1 MLEKSVLVV
10 DDELLIRD
18 LLYDFFLEKGYKVSV
33 ADSGAGAL
41 EKLGKQNFDVLLV
54 DLKMPAMDGIEFIKE
69 VRKKKIETPVVIITG
84 FPSLE
89 TALEALRARVC
100 DYIIKPFNINQLF
113 ATVRRAADGAKPTSA
128 S

>member
-1 MLEKSVLVV
+1 MSEKSVLVV

-33 ADSGAGAL
+33 ADSGSVAL
-41 EKLGKQNFDVLLV
+41 DKLGKQSFDVLLV

-69 VRKKKIETPVVIITG
+69 VRRKKIDTPVVIITG

-89 TALEALRARVC
+89 TALDALRQRVH

-113 ATVRRAADGAKPTSA
+113 ATVRRAVDGSKPPSV

>member
-1 MLEKSVLVV
+1 LEKSVLVV

-18 LLYDFFLEKGYKVSV
+18 LLYDFFLEKGYKVAV
-33 ADSGAGAL
+33 ADSGAAAL
-41 EKLGKQNFDVLLV
+41 DKLAKQTFDVLLV
-54 DLKMPAMDGIEFIKE
+54 DLKMPSMDGIELIKE

-89 TALEALRARVC
+89 TALEALRQRVH

-113 ATVRRAADGAKPTSA
+113 ATVRRAADGAKTSSA

>member
-1 MLEKSVLVV
+1 MSEKSVLVV

-18 LLYDFFLEKGYKVSV
+18 LLYDFFLEKGYKVAV
-33 ADSGAGAL
+33 ADSGTAAL
-41 EKLGKQNFDVLLV
+41 EKLGKQSFDVLLV

-89 TALEALRARVC
+89 TALDALRQRVH
-100 DYIIKPFNINQLF
+100 DYVIKPFNINQLF
-113 ATVRRAADGAKPTSA
+113 ATVRRAAEPATA
-128 S
+128 